1 MAAKQLPEILSITT
15 VAKSRLF
22 TVESLDLRFSNGEQ
36 RTYERMQ
43 PSGHHAVMMVP
54 ITEQG
59 DILLVREFAAGT
71 QRYELG
77 FPKGLI
83 DLGESAEE
91 AAIREMKEEIGFG
104 AHQLTFLKEVISAP
118 AYFSGRMSLFLAQDL
133 YPERLEGDEPEPL
146 EIVHWPLAQA
156 EELLT
161 HVDFCEARGTAALLL
176 TLRYLKQTDHI
187 PEADR
192 L

>member
-1 MAAKQLPEILSITT
+1 MTSKQSPEILSITT

-22 TVESLDLRFSNGEQ
+22 TVESLDLRFSNGEE
-36 RTYERMQ
+36 RTYERMR
-43 PSGHHAVMMVP
+43 PSGRHAVMMVP
-54 ITEQG
+54 VTAQG

-83 DLGESAEE
+83 DHGESAEE
-91 AAIREMKEEIGFG
+91 AAIRELKEEVGFG
-104 AHQLTFLKEVISAP
+104 ANNLTYLKEVVLAP
-118 AYFSGRMSLFLAQDL
+118 SYFSGHMTLFIAQDL
-133 YPERLEGDEPEPL
+133 YPEQLVGDEPEPL
-146 EIVHWPLAQA
+146 EVIRWPLSQA

-161 HVDFCEARGTAALLL
+161 HLDFCEARSVTALLL
-176 TLRYLKQTDHI
+176 TLRYMKQNNLL
-187 PEADR
+187 PEANA

>member
-1 MAAKQLPEILSITT
+1 MTSKQNPEILNITT
-15 VAKSRLF
+15 VAQSRLF

-36 RTYERMQ
+36 RTYERMR
-43 PSGHHAVMMVP
+43 PSGRHAVMMVP
-54 ITEQG
+54 VTAQG

-83 DLGESAEE
+83 DPGENAEE
-91 AAIREMKEEIGFG
+91 AAVRELKEEVGFG
-104 AHQLTFLKEVISAP
+104 ANQLIHLKDLVLAP
-118 AYFSGRMSLFLAQDL
+118 SYFSGQMSLFIAQDL
-133 YPERLEGDEPEPL
+133 YPEQLVGDEPEPL
-146 EIVHWPLAQA
+146 EVIRWPLSQA

-161 HVDFCEARGTAALLL
+161 HLDFCEARSVAALLL
-176 TLRYLKQTDHI
+176 TLNYVKQHPLL
-187 PEADR
+187 PEVTP